1 MIGSRKSSN
10 KPKYHTNTTQI
21 LKFKMQKIHLAL
33 AVTNLSES
41 ITDYTER
48 LESEPCLVI
57 QNQYALWRTEL
68 LNLSITQTHH
78 EKAGFRHL
86 GWEDD
91 QAKGFTSSE
100 DTNGITWEHFD
111 FSSQIKAIEQKW
123 PDEIDQARID
133 KLTETNTKA
142 NTSLETQLTQ
152 LASLVEKIQT
162 QLPID
167 QALATY
173 EEGTRLAIACEQ
185 SLATSEQKVR
195 ILTSQQGATEAFD
208 LEDKSD
214 T

>member
-1 MIGSRKSSN
+1 
-10 KPKYHTNTTQI
+10 
-21 LKFKMQKIHLAL
+21 MQKIHLAL
-33 AVTNLSES
+33 AVTNLNES

-57 QNQYALWRTEL
+57 QNQYALWRTGL
-68 LNLSITQTHH
+68 LNLSITQVHNPG

-86 GWEDD
+86 GWEDE

-111 FSSQIKAIEQKW
+111 FPSQIEAIQQKW
-123 PDEIDQARID
+123 PDAEVDATSLNKAART
-133 KLTETNTKA
+133 LAETDTKA
-142 NTSLETQLTQ
+142 NASLETKLTQ
-152 LASLVEKIQT
+152 LANLVEKIQT

-185 SLATSEQKVR
+185 SLAVSEQKVR
-195 ILTSQQGATEAFD
+195 ILTSQQTNQQGTTEAFD
-208 LEDKSD
+208 LEDKSN
-214 T
+214 